1 MEIQKISEAV
11 SLGLTVPTIILSLA
25 VVRAWGPRVWF
36 AIQQGK
42 MSEAHWL
49 ILGVS
54 ISFVGAFLDN
64 MYWSIPWTLHYIS
77 SPHAEFWFL
86 LGVHFNVF
94 FRQSVGVLAA
104 LCHLKSFYAG
114 RNGYKSL
121 SFLLLMAHLC
131 GVAYVLI
138 LRHWIK

>member
-1 MEIQKISEAV
+1 MEIQKVSEAI

-36 AIQQGK
+36 AIRQGQ
-42 MSEAHWL
+42 MSEAQWL

-64 MYWSIPWTLHYIS
+64 LYWSIPWTLHYINS
-77 SPHAEFWFL
+77 THAEYFFL
-86 LGVHFNVF
+86 LGVHFNMF
-94 FRQSVGVLAA
+94 FRQSTGILAA

-114 RNGYKSL
+114 RRGYRSL
-121 SFLLLMAHLC
+121 SFLLLLAHLA
-131 GVAYVLI
+131 GLGYI
-138 LRHWIK
+138 LAMSHFSK

>member
-36 AIQQGK
+36 AVQQGK
-42 MSEAHWL
+42 MSEAQWL

-64 MYWSIPWTLHYIS
+64 LYWSIPWTLHYIS
-77 SPHAEFWFL
+77 STTRRVLVP
-86 LGVHFNVF
+86 
-94 FRQSVGVLAA
+94 VGRPL
-104 LCHLKSFYAG
+104 
-114 RNGYKSL
+114 
-121 SFLLLMAHLC
+121 
-131 GVAYVLI
+131 
-138 LRHWIK
+138 

>member
-1 MEIQKISEAV
+1 MELQKVSEAL

-36 AIQQGK
+36 AIRHGQ
-42 MSEAHWL
+42 MTEAQWL

-64 MYWSIPWTLHYIS
+64 LYWSIPWTLHYINS
-77 SPHAEFWFL
+77 TYAEFWFL

-94 FRQSVGVLAA
+94 FRQSVGILAA

-121 SFLLLMAHLC
+121 AFLLMLAHIG
-131 GVAYVLI
+131 GVAYVVI
-138 LRHWIK
+138 LRHWFS